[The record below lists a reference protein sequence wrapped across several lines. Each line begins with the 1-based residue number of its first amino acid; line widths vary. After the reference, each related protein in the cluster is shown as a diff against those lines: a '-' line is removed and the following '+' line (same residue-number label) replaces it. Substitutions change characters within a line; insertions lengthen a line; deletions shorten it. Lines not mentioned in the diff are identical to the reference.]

1 MELIGL
7 IFIGLVA
14 FVATLLSVITN
25 NDEVAIIAGLIGTVS
40 WLLFAFFALDVTHYD
55 SNGNPLTTR
64 YPALAIWGV
73 AMAVPNFYVAMTGPL
88 HIISDKNPRQNEVR

>member
-7 IFIGLVA
+7 IFIGVVG
-14 FVATLLSVITN
+14 FGATLLSVTTD
-25 NDEVAIIAGLIGTVS
+25 NDEVAIITGLIGTLS

-64 YPALAIWGV
+64 YPALAVWGV
-73 AMAVPNFYVAMTGPL
+73 AMAVPNVYIALTGPL
-88 HIISDKNPRQNEVR
+88 HIISDANPRKNEVT